1 MPSAGYSLVFADL
14 VTSDL
19 SPLWCSLAAAVTV
32 CLDYAKSYRQ
42 RLRRFVSKEPGSG
55 SVSGSGSN
63 GKERKTPS
71 HSSVSSSTTSKTTTT
86 TTTADGYGGLGLSA
100 YRVLLC
106 LLVLPMCALFGIRI
120 VTRNTDW
127 NREISIYRSAL
138 EVCPLS
144 VKALTNYGVL
154 ALSEGRTTEALVTLK
169 TAISVHHEMKAAH
182 VNLGLAQQRVGDLLG
197 SIASFETAKTMYAD
211 DGKAYSY
218 LGALLL
224 QWSSDPNST
233 GTRARR

>member
-1 MPSAGYSLVFADL
+1 MHMYKLFAEEPSSGGSSGSAGKD
-14 VTSDL
+14 
-19 SPLWCSLAAAVTV
+19 
-32 CLDYAKSYRQ
+32 
-42 RLRRFVSKEPGSG
+42 
-55 SVSGSGSN
+55 
-63 GKERKTPS
+63 RKISSQSSAPS
-71 HSSVSSSTTSKTTTT
+71 SIASKTTATT
-86 TTTADGYGGLGLSA
+86 MTDGYGGLGLFA
-100 YRVLLC
+100 YWIMMF

-154 ALSEGRTTEALVTLK
+154 ALSEGRTTEALITLK
-169 TAISVHHEMKAAH
+169 TAISVHREMKAAH

-197 SIASFETAKTMYAD
+197 SISSFETAKAMYAD
-211 DGKAYSY
+211 DGKSYSY

-224 QWSSDPNST
+224 QWSSDPTKT
-233 GTRARR
+233 GTNIKR

>member
-1 MPSAGYSLVFADL
+1 MRKLFS
-14 VTSDL
+14 
-19 SPLWCSLAAAVTV
+19 
-32 CLDYAKSYRQ
+32 
-42 RLRRFVSKEPGSG
+42 EGS
-55 SVSGSGSN
+55 SSSTGSN
-63 GKERKTPS
+63 SGNAGKDRKTTFQ
-71 HSSVSSSTTSKTTTT
+71 SSVSSSIASKTTTT
-86 TTTADGYGGLGLSA
+86 TMTADGYGGLGLCA
-100 YRVLLC
+100 YWIMMC

-154 ALSEGRTTEALVTLK
+154 ALSEGRTTEALITLK
-169 TAISVHHEMKAAH
+169 TAISVHREMKAAH

-197 SIASFETAKTMYAD
+197 SISSFETAKAMYAD
-211 DGKAYSY
+211 DGKSYSY

-224 QWSSDPNST
+224 QWSTDSTKT
-233 GTRARR
+233 GTSVKR